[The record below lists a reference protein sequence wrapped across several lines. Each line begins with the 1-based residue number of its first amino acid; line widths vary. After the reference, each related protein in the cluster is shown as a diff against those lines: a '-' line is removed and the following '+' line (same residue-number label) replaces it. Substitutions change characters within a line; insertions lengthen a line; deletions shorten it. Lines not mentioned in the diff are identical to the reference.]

1 VVGSF
6 HGTLYAPTMSRPTAD
21 ESISPLW
28 LAHHYPDDYDRC
40 VVIGRAHVCRR
51 CLALYPVA
59 FAVMAL
65 ALAGVRW
72 PRAIDPW
79 LLIALPVPSVIEF
92 VLEHL
97 GVVGYQPRRQ
107 VLLTIPLAF
116 ALGVGF
122 ARYLHRPTDPLFWGV
137 VVGYAG
143 ICLAATIV
151 GARRSSA

>member
-1 VVGSF
+1 
-6 HGTLYAPTMSRPTAD
+6 MSRPTAD

-40 VVIGRAHVCRR
+40 VVIGRSHVCRR

-65 ALAGVRW
+65 ALAAGRG
-72 PRAIDPW
+72 PSAADPW
-79 LLIALPVPSVIEF
+79 LLVLLPLPSVVEF

-97 GVVGYQPRRQ
+97 GAIRHQPVRQ
-107 VLLTIPLAF
+107 VVLTVPLAV
-116 ALGVGF
+116 ALGIGF
-122 ARYLHRPTDPLFWGV
+122 ARYLHRPTDPLFWAV

-143 ICLAATIV
+143 ICLVATVV
-151 GARRSSA
+151 GARRPRPDEAPDDPT